1 MNMINKLGL
10 TLAVSLALAT
20 AASAV
25 PIYGTISF
33 DGTGT
38 LNNPLDSN
46 PGTPE
51 PTAYTNF
58 TNVRVSTGGTQSG
71 SYVGTDLTPAT
82 MTPFQFAPVL
92 APNPV
97 IPLWS
102 FVFGGLTYS
111 FDLTS
116 ISVARY
122 QVLGQEFLTLA
133 GNGIARIEGPGSNYD
148 PTGGIWSLTTQ
159 SGNGGSVLSFS
170 AQTNVPDGGSTLLL
184 LGGALLGMVAVARRR
199 LTKA

>member
-25 PIYGTISF
+25 PIWGSISF

-38 LNNPLDSN
+38 LNNPLDAN
-46 PGTPE
+46 LATPE
-51 PTAYTNF
+51 PTAYTAF
-58 TNVRVSTGGTQSG
+58 TNVRVAVGTQTG
-71 SYVGTDLTPAT
+71 NYVGTDLSPVT
-82 MTPFQFAPVL
+82 MTPFQFAPIL
-92 APNPV
+92 SPNPV
-97 IPLWS
+97 VPLWT
-102 FVFGGLTYS
+102 FTIAATTYS
-111 FDLTS
+111 FDLSS
-116 ISVARY
+116 IVVNRFAA
-122 QVLGQEFLTLA
+122 GGFEFLTLA
-133 GNGIARIEGPGSNYD
+133 GAGTAKI
-148 PTGGIWSLTTQ
+148 TGFDDTRGNWSLTTQ
-159 SGNGGSVLSFS
+159 SGNGASTLSFS